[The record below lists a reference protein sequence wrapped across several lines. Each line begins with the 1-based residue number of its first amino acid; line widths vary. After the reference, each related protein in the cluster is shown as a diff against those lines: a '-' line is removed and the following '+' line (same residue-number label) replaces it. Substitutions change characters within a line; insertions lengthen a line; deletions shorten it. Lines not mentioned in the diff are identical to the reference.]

1 LKARFICFA
10 ITLVIILCLQP
21 IFSSAQ
27 EQIENPVPGIDSV
40 LWQRALGIHREA
52 IVLDTHCDVPLR
64 MLDTGFDVGKR
75 YRKGHFDLVRMKEG
89 GLDAEFFA
97 VYLSNDDDNKNPSY
111 KALKIID
118 AIYMGIGRHPDLAE
132 MAFSPDD
139 VRRLHKEGKRAIV
152 MGMENGGPIEDKLY
166 LLRDY
171 YRLGVRYV
179 TLTHMKNNKICDS
192 STDTTE
198 TWHGLSPFGKE
209 VVQEMNRIGML
220 VDVSHISDKAF
231 WDVMKITKAPVIA
244 SHSSCRALCDVP
256 RNMSDEMLKALKENG
271 GVIQINFY
279 SGYLDEGFNKREEEV
294 RRKLHPDLDSL
305 QQLYRD
311 HQEMLWQKYEEL
323 LAKYP
328 NPAPGIE
335 VLIDHIDHVVKLI
348 GADHVGLGSD
358 FDGTSSLPRG
368 LEDVSKLPI
377 ITYHLLK
384 RGYSETDIK
393 KILGGNFLR
402 VWEKNIQVARQ
413 LQSR

>member
-1 LKARFICFA
+1 
-10 ITLVIILCLQP
+10 
-21 IFSSAQ
+21 
-27 EQIENPVPGIDSV
+27 
-40 LWQRALGIHREA
+40 
-52 IVLDTHCDVPLR
+52 
-64 MLDTGFDVGKR
+64 
-75 YRKGHFDLVRMKEG
+75 
-89 GLDAEFFA
+89 
-97 VYLSNDDDNKNPSY
+97 
-111 KALKIID
+111 
-118 AIYMGIGRHPDLAE
+118 
-132 MAFSPDD
+132 
-139 VRRLHKEGKRAIV
+139 
-152 MGMENGGPIEDKLY
+152 
-166 LLRDY
+166 
-171 YRLGVRYV
+171 
-179 TLTHMKNNKICDS
+179 
-192 STDTTE
+192 
-198 TWHGLSPFGKE
+198 
-209 VVQEMNRIGML
+209 
-220 VDVSHISDKAF
+220 
-231 WDVMKITKAPVIA
+231 
-244 SHSSCRALCDVP
+244 
-256 RNMSDEMLKALKENG
+256 
-271 GVIQINFY
+271 
-279 SGYLDEGFNKREEEV
+279 V